1 MKLQVPSSPS
11 LSNSAYSLAI
21 SVSLAR
27 FPKSSSESSKGG
39 STEGPRRK
47 TNRHHYKVELFFEV
61 IDFQLT
67 ELDDRFDETNTELL
81 ICLACLSPNDSF
93 VAFDKEQLVHLAQIY
108 PEDFTDRERSVLQD
122 QLDIYIHFVRS
133 DNDFSQLRGINELAK
148 KMMDKGLHRTFAYVY
163 LLVQLAL
170 VLSVPTA
177 SVERA
182 FSAMNI
188 IKGPLRNK
196 MRDQW
201 FE

>member
-27 FPKSSSESSKGG
+27 FPKSSSESAKGG
-39 STEGPRRK
+39 STEGSG
-47 TNRHHYKVELFFEV
+47 
-61 IDFQLT
+61 
-67 ELDDRFDETNTELL
+67 
-81 ICLACLSPNDSF
+81 SPNDSF
-93 VAFDKEQLVHLAQIY
+93 VAFDKEKLVRLAQMY

-133 DNDFSQLRGINELAK
+133 DNDFSQLRRINELAK
-148 KMMDKGLHRTFAYVY
+148 KIVDKGLHRTFAYVY

-170 VLSVPTA
+170 VLSVATA

-188 IKGPLRNK
+188 IKDPLCNK